1 MALRVG
7 LHHGS
12 ELWQNLLLPSNI
24 ILVNVWH
31 ELFYNL
37 PKDIKTLCRAVS
49 RLWSP
54 VHCGF
59 LSRIGKIF
67 LGKHT
72 LFIIQAK
79 YKLIWILVFSV
90 SFLQLRFYLV
100 LIQYINDSII
110 WLISIR
116 CFIICIILRNGTKQ
130 VTSEI
135 QITKRLT
142 IAWCCRWRPAVTA
155 GIMIQGYII

>member
-37 PKDIKTLCRAVS
+37 PKDITTLCRALS

-90 SFLQLRFYLV
+90 SFLQLWFYLV

-116 CFIICIILRNGTKQ
+116 CFIVCIILRNGTKQ

-142 IAWCCRWRPAVTA
+142 IALCWRWTPA
-155 GIMIQGYII
+155 GIMIQGEII